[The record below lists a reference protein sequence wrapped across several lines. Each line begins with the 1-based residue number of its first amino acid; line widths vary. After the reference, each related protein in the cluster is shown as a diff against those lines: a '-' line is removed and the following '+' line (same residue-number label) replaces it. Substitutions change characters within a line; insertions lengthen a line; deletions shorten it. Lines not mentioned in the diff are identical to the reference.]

1 MVDFLLAN
9 DIAFHFSLKIE
20 QIIIFTFLLSQMYT
34 YFGCDKEN
42 TIKNFQNRVTWFY
55 APVAGNERLPEYV
68 SANSRMCCGRQSR
81 ARTKDPIRRYEH
93 ADPALWTYANQ
104 WQVVYEQALEKRT
117 SGGTSRHQRHVQR
130 SCSPSSWKH
139 LSCSLGETN
148 RWWHGENGFSIVL
161 ANEHVALRTWPY
173 KN

>member
-1 MVDFLLAN
+1 MLAN
-9 DIAFHFSLKIE
+9 DIAFHFSLKISSK
-20 QIIIFTFLLSQMYT
+20 QFLFSRYLKFICISAVIKRILLSIFRTAWRDFTHLSQVTSDSQMCVCLRT
-34 YFGCDKEN
+34 
-42 TIKNFQNRVTWFY
+42 
-55 APVAGNERLPEYV
+55 
-68 SANSRMCCGRQSR
+68 RMCCGRQSR

-117 SGGTSRHQRHVQR
+117 SGGTSRHQRHIQR

-139 LSCSLGETN
+139 LSCSLGETD
-148 RWWHGENGFSIVL
+148 RWWHGENGFSIVRQ
-161 ANEHVALRTWPY
+161 NEHVALRTWPY